1 MPPGPAQPSIL
12 RRSVSRDVGAHAASL
27 THWDQTYDQLHRGRF
42 EGCLDEIWLG
52 DLQLFRERTS
62 VSILESGSAW
72 PNSRTFGVPLAMD
85 GPGLFAGCA
94 LDVDSMLTLGPR
106 DTLDFRTPPG
116 LDIVG
121 IALDAAA
128 FGAHTRT
135 LEAQDWE
142 ATLAGRRVIAA
153 PASALAPLRSLLR
166 EVFTT
171 AERAPARLAR
181 TTVRV
186 GLRDQIL
193 ERLVG
198 VLAASLPD
206 PGASFTVRVR
216 RDIVARARAFAAAH
230 PDQPLTVSE
239 LCEALRVSRRTLQ
252 NCFQEVLAI
261 SPHQYLQA
269 LRLNGLRRALRDPAG
284 PGSVQEAATRWG
296 FWHLSACAAEYK
308 RMFGELPS
316 ATLRARGRAACGA

>member
-1 MPPGPAQPSIL
+1 MPPGSAQPSIL
-12 RRSVSRDVGAHAASL
+12 RRSVSYDVGAHAANL

-52 DLQLFRERTS
+52 DLQIFRERTS
-62 VSILESGSAW
+62 VSVLESGSAW

-85 GPGLFAGCA
+85 GPGLFAGRV
-94 LDVDSMLTLGPR
+94 LDFDSMLTLGPR
-106 DTLDFRTPPG
+106 DTLDFRAPPG

-121 IALDAAA
+121 IALDATA
-128 FGAHTRT
+128 FRAHART
-135 LEAQDWE
+135 LDALDREA
-142 ATLAGRRVIAA
+142 ALAGRHVIAA
-153 PASALAPLRSLLR
+153 PASALAPLRSLLC

-171 AERAPARLAR
+171 AERTPARLAR

-186 GLRDQIL
+186 ALRDQIL

-206 PGASFTVRVR
+206 PGPSFTARVR
-216 RDIVARARAFAAAH
+216 RDIVARAREYAAGH

-239 LCEALRVSRRTLQ
+239 LCDALRISRRTLQ

-269 LRLNGLRRALRDPAG
+269 LWLNGLRRSLRDPDG
-284 PGSVQEAATRWG
+284 PGSVQEAAARWG

-316 ATLRARGRAACGA
+316 VTLRMRTRGQEDA